1 MIRRSHI
8 VVACAAVLVAWFWF
22 GGPGRERQLRP
33 PIAIREGIVIVE
45 NRTPRD
51 WRNVVVT
58 VNHHFRGG
66 TTRLAAGGRLDAPL
80 SQFATSYG
88 QRYDRSRQHPFRI
101 EVAATDSAGGAVHL
115 EWEATKK

>member
-8 VVACAAVLVAWFWF
+8 IIACAAAAVAWFWL
-22 GGPGRERQLRP
+22 GGFRDERQLRS
-33 PIAIREGIVIVE
+33 PITIREGIVVVE
-45 NRTPRD
+45 NRTRHE

-66 TTRLAAGGRLDAPL
+66 TTRLSAGGRLDAPL

-88 QRYDRSRQHPFRI
+88 QRYERSRQSVFRV
-101 EVAATDSAGGAVHL
+101 EVSATDAAGEPVYL
-115 EWEATKK
+115 EWEATK

>member
-8 VVACAAVLVAWFWF
+8 AVACAAAVVAWYWL
-22 GGPGRERQLRP
+22 GGFRDERQLRP
-33 PIAIREGIVIVE
+33 TIAIREGAVIVE
-45 NRTPRD
+45 NHTSRE

-66 TTRLAAGGRLDAPL
+66 TMRLAAGGRLDAPL

-88 QRYDRSRQHPFRI
+88 QRYDRSRQQVFRI
-101 EVAATDSAGGAVHL
+101 EVSATDETGEPVHL
-115 EWEATKK
+115 EWDATK